1 MFRRHSY
8 ISFDGT
14 TGYRSL
20 FGFSLVRTSRLN
32 WLLMQEDMLQLQSWR
47 NKEQTPEA
55 KQVVALLELH
65 LGIDDDDWWD
75 YD

>member
-1 MFRRHSY
+1 
-8 ISFDGT
+8 
-14 TGYRSL
+14 
-20 FGFSLVRTSRLN
+20 
-32 WLLMQEDMLQLQSWR
+32 MQEDMLQLQSWR

-55 KQVVALLELH
+55 KQVVALLKLH